1 MRTLL
6 TIVAPI
12 LLCVVT
18 GTAVARDSRHLYPVA
33 EVLATPKA
41 KETLGTAVAFYF
53 GNQVHP
59 PAARTLGEHTA
70 NRKTNAANKSDRV
83 ACDWVFLTALLAL
96 RDRALQDGGDAVVK
110 ITSYYKKTEMASDTE
125 YECHAGAVIAG
136 VTLKGTVVKL
146 AK

>member
-1 MRTLL
+1 MRALL

-12 LLCVVT
+12 LLCVLA
-18 GTAVARDSRHLYPVA
+18 GTAVARDSRHLYPVIEA
-33 EVLATPKA
+33 LDTPKA

-53 GNQVHP
+53 GNQEHP
-59 PAARTLGEHTA
+59 PAARTLGEHTV

-83 ACDWVFLTALLAL
+83 ACDWVFLTAMLAL

-125 YECHAGAVIAG
+125 YECHTGAIIAG
-136 VTLKGTVVKL
+136 VALKGTVIKL